1 MRGTL
6 GAVVRTVL
14 VIGGFAM
21 LLGGIVTLAYPPALS
36 GLAGGDDAGTAS
48 ARGAGPQATGL
59 GPSLLVSLG
68 GIVWGMTIVAAGLAM
83 PGRSPYRLIAEQQ
96 FTGRQ
101 RAFTLLGAF
110 LVVGLPL
117 VVWSAAQTGLR
128 SSTAILGSGLL
139 SIVGALLVLFGTAGG
154 LKYQPRKRQNS

>member
-1 MRGTL
+1 MRGTF

-14 VIGGFAM
+14 VVGGFVM

-36 GLAGGDDAGTAS
+36 GLAGGDGSATTAS
-48 ARGAGPQATGL
+48 RGVGPQATGSGL

-68 GIVWGMTIVAAGLAM
+68 GIVWGMTLVAAGLAM
-83 PGRSPYRLIAEQQ
+83 PGRSPYRLVAEQQ

-117 VVWSAAQTGLR
+117 VVWSATQTGLR
-128 SSTAILGSGLL
+128 SSTAVLGSGLL
-139 SIVGALLVLFGTAGG
+139 SIVGAILVLFGTAGG
-154 LKYQPRKRQNS
+154 LKYQPRKR